1 MAKSDK
7 EKHSLDGLL
16 KLYLENI
23 RRGDRE
29 GTSELEVR
37 FGTARGMKPITRIE
51 YDNVIRRFVSAG
63 FIVSTTQY
71 LLRINSE
78 YMDPKTGTSSSSNIR
93 TELAGIGS
101 ISEYCKTNT
110 LDDLYAKSHVKFNQ
124 KTPQKIGDIIVEPYD
139 AIDFNFRAS
148 MSLET
153 DITQTANA
161 RSMVT
166 SWKDSKKEFRYINRH
181 TLTHK
186 DFPLNVDVSIVK
198 QSMRKGQVVEKSYTF
213 GDANLSRSP
222 EKYEI
227 ELEINNDMVGL
238 GSPYDTP
245 ESLSVPLRKAIM
257 FVLSG
262 LQGTNYPISYSQQ
275 NDILQE
281 YMQLLMGDKYTAQRI
296 NSKNFVGPSSVALQ
310 VNNIALVNEDANIP
324 NIRNG
329 YTVTEKADGERKL
342 LMIAKDGRIYLID
355 TNMNVQFTG
364 AKTNDKKL
372 FDSIIDG
379 EHILHDKEGRHINL
393 YAAFDIYYMNG
404 ADVRTFGFMG
414 SSDDKQ
420 VDSDFRLPIL
430 NSLMT
435 HLKAFGIN
443 SRESSSP
450 MRFEVKTFYNSTPT
464 QTIFRACSYLMTKI
478 DDGVFEY
485 KTDGLIFT
493 PMLTGVGSSKVGA
506 TTPPRKKTWD
516 LSFKWKPPEHNTI
529 DFMVTMQ
536 RGTDGRE
543 VVKNVFQSGIDLG
556 SALQITQYKN
566 AILRVGFD
574 ESSHGY
580 INPCLNVIEDNLPV
594 AGDKDNEENYRP
606 MQFFPTK
613 PADDEAGIC
622 NLLMEPSQGGNT
634 SVFTE
639 NREVIEDNT
648 IVEFRYNVTKEK
660 GWRWEPLRVRYDKTA
675 ELRSGGK
682 NYGNAYHVANSNWH
696 SIHKPITKEMLTS
709 GIGIPEESAED
720 DVYYNKASKSSVL
733 KSLRDFH
740 NLYVK
745 KKLIMG
751 TTSRG
756 DTLIDFAVG
765 MGGDFTKWIAA
776 KLRFVFGIDV
786 SRDSIENRM
795 QGACARYLTNRK
807 QYKIMPSALFVV
819 GNSAVNI
826 RDTNAI
832 LTDKGKQITNAV
844 FGKGAKDAVALG
856 KGVYKHYGIAETGF
870 NVSSIQFALH
880 YMFGTVITLA
890 NFLRNVSETTKV
902 GGYFIGTCYDGG
914 KVFSMLGDKKQN
926 EGIELNEDSSKMWE
940 IIKRYDTSVFPP
952 SALSLGYSID
962 VFTESIGKVAREYLV
977 NFEYLEQLLPNYGLA
992 QLTPA
997 EAKALGLPAGRG
1009 SFRELYAAMDDEIK
1023 KNPTAKNNYGTAQD
1037 MTPNE
1042 KTMSFLNNYFVYKK
1056 THDVDAGAV
1065 AARMISGTRDVTGD
1079 ELFEPAEELSKVKP
1093 PPNPKP
1099 KKLLRKLKLVSSP
1112 QP

>member
-7 EKHSLDGLL
+7 EKHSLDELL
-16 KLYLENI
+16 KVYLDSI
-23 RRGDRE
+23 RRGERKE
-29 GTSELEVR
+29 TSEMEVR
-37 FGTARGMKPITRIE
+37 FGTARGMKAITRIE
-51 YDNVIRRFVSAG
+51 YDNVIRRLVSAG
-63 FIVSTTQY
+63 FVVSTTQY

-78 YMDPKTGTSSSSNIR
+78 YMDPDTGTTSYSNVR
-93 TELAGIGS
+93 TELTGIGA
-101 ISEYCKTNT
+101 ISEYCKTNS
-110 LDDLYAKSHVKFNQ
+110 LDDLYAKGLVKFNQ
-124 KTPQKIGDIIVEPYD
+124 KSNKKTESGDTVESYD

-148 MSLET
+148 LSVET
-153 DITQTANA
+153 DITQTAIA
-161 RSMVT
+161 RSMVA
-166 SWKDSKKEFRYINRH
+166 SWKDSRKEFRYINRH
-181 TLTHK
+181 TLTHI
-186 DFPLNVDVSIVK
+186 DFPINVDISIVK
-198 QSMRKGQVVEKSYTF
+198 QSFRKGQDIEKSYTF
-213 GDANLSRSP
+213 SEANLSRSP

-238 GSPYDTP
+238 GSPYETP
-245 ESLSVPLRKAIM
+245 EILSIPLRKAIM

-262 LQGTNYPISYSQQ
+262 LQGTNYPVSYSHQ

-281 YMQLLMGDKYTAQRI
+281 YMHLLLGDKYTVQKI
-296 NSKNFVGPSSVALQ
+296 YSKNFVGPSSVALQ
-310 VNNIALVNEDANIP
+310 VNNIALVNEDTNIP
-324 NIRNG
+324 NIRGG

-372 FDSIIDG
+372 FDSIVDG

-404 ADVRTFGFMG
+404 TDVRTLGFMG
-414 SSDDKQ
+414 SSDDKL
-420 VDSDFRLPIL
+420 DEFRLPLL
-430 NSLMT
+430 NSLMSQ
-435 HLKAFGIN
+435 LKAFGIN
-443 SRESSSP
+443 SRESLSP
-450 MRFEVKTFYNSTPT
+450 MRFEVKIFYNSTST
-464 QTIFRACSYLMTKI
+464 QTIFKACSYLMTKI
-478 DDGVFEY
+478 DEGVFEY

-493 PMLTGVGSSKVGA
+493 PMLTGVGSSKIGV

-516 LSFKWKPPEHNTI
+516 LSFKWKPPVHNTI

-556 SALQITQYKN
+556 SALQITQYKI
-566 AILRVGFD
+566 ATLRVGFD
-574 ESSHGY
+574 ESIHGY
-580 INPCLNVIEDNLPV
+580 INPCLNVIEDDLPV

-606 MQFFPTK
+606 LQFFPTK
-613 PADDEAGIC
+613 PADDEAGVC
-622 NLLMEPSQGGNT
+622 NLLMESTQGGNT
-634 SVFTE
+634 AVFTE

-648 IVEFRYNVTKEK
+648 IVEFRYNLTKEK

-696 SIHKPITKEMLTS
+696 SIHKPITKEMITS
-709 GIGIPEESAED
+709 GLGIPEESAED
-720 DVYYNKASKSSVL
+720 DVYYSKASKSSVL

-776 KLRFVFGIDV
+776 KLRFVFGIDI

-819 GNSAVNI
+819 GNSSVNI

-832 LTDKGKQITNAV
+832 LTDKGKQITNAI

-870 NVSSIQFALH
+870 NVSSIQFAMH

-914 KVFSMLGDKKQN
+914 KVFSILNDKKQG

-940 IIKRYDTSVFPP
+940 IIRRYESSVFPP
-952 SALSLGYSID
+952 SAVSLGYSID

-977 NFEYLEQLLPNYGLA
+977 NFEYLEQLLPNFGLA
-992 QLTPA
+992 QLTPI
-997 EAKALGLPAGRG
+997 EAKAIGLPAGRG
-1009 SFRELYAAMDDEIK
+1009 SFRELYAAMEDEIK
-1023 KNPTAKNNYGTAQD
+1023 KNSSAKNNYGTAQD

-1056 THDVDAGAV
+1056 THDVDANSV
-1065 AARMISGTRDVTGD
+1065 AASMISGTRVEKAD
-1079 ELFEPAEELSKVKP
+1079 ELFEPAEELSKAEP
-1093 PPNPKP
+1093 LPSSKP
-1099 KKLLRKLKLVSSP
+1099 KKIARKLKLV
-1112 QP
+1112 